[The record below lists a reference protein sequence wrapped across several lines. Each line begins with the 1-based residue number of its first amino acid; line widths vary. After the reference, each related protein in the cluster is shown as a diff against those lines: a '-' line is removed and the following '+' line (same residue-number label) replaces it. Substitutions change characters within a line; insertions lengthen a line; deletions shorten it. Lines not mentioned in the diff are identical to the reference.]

1 MGFDGQLG
9 LKSVNKSKR
18 LISKLREAVFDF
30 NHLFILECY
39 KYPEDR
45 EFLDEYTIPSL
56 KDFTLSSAHQFL
68 VKEGYIVADPENS
81 EKFILSVKGEDFLD
95 NLKGYTATQGEL
107 IVIKPIR
114 SIQTLDDKFEEW
126 WKLYP
131 RTGTWET
138 EDKSRKYVS
147 SRNLKNL
154 KKEKAKE
161 KYLALLNQKLSHEE
175 LMGGLKYEIKLKKL
189 DSVKT
194 NSNKMEYFKGME
206 SYLNS
211 QQYLNFMEEF
221 RANPGF
227 VDDTHDIKGK
237 KLNVKDI

>member
-1 MGFDGQLG
+1 MEIQLPE
-9 LKSVNKSKR
+9 LKLVKKSKR
-18 LISKLREAVFDF
+18 IISKLREVNLDF

-39 KYPEDR
+39 KNLEDK
-45 EFLDEYTIPSL
+45 EFLNEFKIPSL
-56 KDFTLSSAHQFL
+56 KDINLSMAHQML
-68 VKEGYIVADPENS
+68 VKEEYLVINPVDN
-81 EKFILSVKGEDFLD
+81 EKFMISVKGEQFLL
-95 NLKGYTATQGEL
+95 NLQDVPGVQGNIFVMPLKIILTNE
-107 IVIKPIR
+107 
-114 SIQTLDDKFEEW
+114 DKFEEW

-131 RTGTWET
+131 RTGSWET
-138 EDKSRKYVS
+138 EDKAKKYIS

-154 KKEKAKE
+154 KKLDAK
-161 KYLALLNQKLSHEE
+161 KRYLILLNQNLSHEE
-175 LMGGLKYEIKLKKL
+175 LIGGLKYELKLKKL

-227 VDDTHDIKGK
+227 VEDTHDIKGR

>member
-1 MGFDGQLG
+1 M
-9 LKSVNKSKR
+9 KKSKT
-18 LISKLREAVFDF
+18 LIKKLREFNLDF

-39 KYPEDR
+39 KVPEDR
-45 EFLDEYTIPSL
+45 EFLEEFKIPSL
-56 KDFTLSSAHQFL
+56 KDINMSIAHQLL
-68 VKEGYIVADPENS
+68 VKEEYLVADPENS
-81 EKFILSVKGEDFLD
+81 EKFIISVKGEEFLE
-95 NLKGYTATQGEL
+95 NCSPYTLGSM
-107 IVIKPIR
+107 VITTKISR
-114 SIQTLDDKFEEW
+114 LEEKTLDDKFEEW

-131 RTGTWET
+131 RTGSWET
-138 EDKSRKYVS
+138 EDKAKKYIS

-154 KKEKAKE
+154 KKEAAK
-161 KYLALLNQKLSHEE
+161 KRYLALLNQNLSHEE
-175 LMGGLKYEIKLKKL
+175 LIGGLKYELKLKKL

-227 VDDTHDIKGK
+227 VDDTHDIKGR

>member
-1 MGFDGQLG
+1 M
-9 LKSVNKSKR
+9 NKSKK
-18 LISKLREAVFDF
+18 LISRLKEANLDF

-39 KYPEDR
+39 KHPEDR
-45 EFLDEYTIPSL
+45 EFLNEFKIPSL
-56 KDFTLSSAHQFL
+56 RDISLSMAHQFL
-68 VKEGYIVADPENS
+68 IKEQYLVVDPENS
-81 EKFILSVKGEDFLD
+81 EKYIISVKGDEFL
-95 NLKGYTATQGEL
+95 NSVSGVTFGPFIQGPL
-107 IVIKPIR
+107 IDITPTK
-114 SIQTLDDKFEEW
+114 TLDDKFEEW

-131 RTGTWET
+131 RTGSWET
-138 EDKSRKYVS
+138 EDKKKYIS

-175 LMGGLKYEIKLKKL
+175 LIGGLKYEIKLKKL

-227 VDDTHDIKGK
+227 VDDTHDIKGR